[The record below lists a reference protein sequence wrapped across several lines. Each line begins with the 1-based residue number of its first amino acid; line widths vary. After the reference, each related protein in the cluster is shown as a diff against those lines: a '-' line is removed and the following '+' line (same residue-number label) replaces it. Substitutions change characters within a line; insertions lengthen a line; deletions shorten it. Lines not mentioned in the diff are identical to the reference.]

1 MSTTVEDVEY
11 LKKYGSKES
20 HLFLVDSSKRDTSAW
35 PTPSEY
41 SVDFQTPFRQVYGVD
56 VIDATVPRTQYNVES
71 FSNEFSYT
79 LLGYNGSNN
88 VANAVVVEP
97 ADYEFNDFV
106 TEFNEKAG
114 MAPSIFTEA
123 NLLQVSGT
131 YKMDGRTTTR
141 SLKGKM
147 TVTCVHKFRVDPC
160 SMAPVMGFFFD
171 ENTKEYAYESTPTS
185 DVTALIQNRR
195 TDVANV
201 VTLSQTATSALKIRQ
216 PFIPNVVSGVYRVSL
231 DCSSN
236 LAGLSCSAVITDE
249 DDNQYSEV
257 KNFTVSPVAVTSP
270 RTQSFTIIEFPWKMP
285 FTMTRASVTSDNT
298 KTYYVL
304 IRVIG
309 AGGTLTIY
317 GYNTPPSAPNAQ
329 REDSGS
335 SPTTYSDISGF
346 HMNLEMLAYAHRV
359 QPPNLYDFTGD
370 TYLQIRCKEIEQ
382 HLFRTRAYETY
393 NAGLAK
399 IPLGIF
405 GFTNQDFD
413 YTSFP
418 PREFHPI
425 GKLSTMTFRF
435 ERANGQLYDFKG
447 INHTFAMVI
456 RYYAIRDRPF
466 DSRILNPKYD
476 PDILKY
482 MNEHRYLLKKEDDA
496 ERV

>member
-79 LLGYNGSNN
+79 LLGYDGTNN

-106 TEFNEKAG
+106 AEFNEKAG
-114 MAPSIFTEA
+114 KFPSIFTEA

-131 YKMDGRTTTR
+131 YKMDSRTTTR

-160 SMAPVMGFFFD
+160 SMAPIMGFFFD
-171 ENTKEYAYESTPTS
+171 ANTKEYAYESTPTS
-185 DVTALIQNRR
+185 DITVLIQNKR
-195 TDVANV
+195 TDANV
-201 VTLSQTATSALKIRQ
+201 VTLSETVTKPLAIRQ
-216 PFIPNVVSGVYRVSL
+216 PFIPNVVSGVYMVSL

-236 LAGLSCSAVITDE
+236 IANLSCSAVIV
-249 DDNQYSEV
+249 DDDSTHFSNIKE
-257 KNFTVSPVAVTSP
+257 FTVSPVASTSP
-270 RTQSFTIIEFPWKMP
+270 RTQSFTNIDFEWKMP
-285 FTMTRASVTSDNT
+285 FVMERSSVTSDNT

-304 IRVIG
+304 IKVLDDV
-309 AGGTLTIY
+309 GTLTIY
-317 GYNTPPSAPNAQ
+317 GYNTATAPDAQIEDAGSAP
-329 REDSGS
+329 DY
-335 SPTTYSDISGF
+335 TYSDIAGF

-382 HLFRTRAYETY
+382 YLFRTRAYETY

-482 MNEHRYLLKKEDDA
+482 MNEHRYIKKDDDIK
-496 ERV
+496 